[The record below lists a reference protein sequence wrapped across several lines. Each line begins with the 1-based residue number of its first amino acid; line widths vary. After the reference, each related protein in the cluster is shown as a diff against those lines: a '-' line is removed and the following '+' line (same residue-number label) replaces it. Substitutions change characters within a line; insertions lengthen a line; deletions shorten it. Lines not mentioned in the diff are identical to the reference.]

1 MTYTTSQEVLLRHFF
16 TNVDKDVYCA
26 TDAMPMALWAF
37 LEGGYSRSQMS
48 MRDRFLSIFE
58 EMHEKDESNPSIE
71 ELADA
76 VAASRLPQLD
86 GALEK
91 AAAFMSKWAVEY
103 GHNSLKDSSV
113 DRFAIEG
120 VSQRAAKLLE
130 HSQLGAFQE
139 KSTRYLDFGKDDLV
153 FSRDLLASQWG
164 EEAKWQARQ
173 MMVAYREFLDQM
185 KVHFEK
191 ALPRREFKSDAAWK
205 RTAHARAFDV
215 ARYMLPCSVRTSLGA
230 TLPSRETERHIS
242 ALLASPHEEIRTIA
256 AQMRDEAKKLN
267 PGLLK
272 HVQANPYLERTLG
285 PLVEVANSLKL
296 AIPVEATEPS
306 VELAWISPDLEVTA
320 LAAAIAATE
329 RIPHGIGRIRDEL
342 RKAGP
347 ELSARIARAAL
358 EPRGTFD
365 DWPKEFAVG
374 QIGFDMVLDFGAWR
388 DLQRHRVG
396 LQMRARPTSRLGYSI
411 PEELEDPALTESL
424 DHYRRAMDRTTEF
437 QSRLARDRPFDG
449 EYVASLG
456 HHCAWTC
463 AMDLR
468 QWAYLVELRSGASGH
483 SSYRDIAH
491 RMARLVIPHVPNLAT
506 YLRVDWS
513 GETDRRAA
521 EERTQEK
528 LKKVLEK
535 ERPRSSSRSG
545 KAT

>member
-1 MTYTTSQEVLLRHFF
+1 MSYTTSQEVLLRHFF

-26 TDAMPMALWAF
+26 TDAMPMALWAY

-58 EMHEKDESNPSIE
+58 EMHEKDETNPSIE

-91 AAAFMSKWAVEY
+91 ASTFMSKWAVEY

-164 EEAKWQARQ
+164 EEAKWQSRQ
-173 MMVAYREFLDQM
+173 MMVAYREFLDRM
-185 KVHFEK
+185 KAHFEK
-191 ALPRREFKSDAAWK
+191 ALPRREFKTEAAWK

-256 AQMRDEAKKLN
+256 AQMRDESTKLN
-267 PGLLK
+267 PGLLR
-272 HVQANPYLERTLG
+272 HVQANTYLERTLG
-285 PLVEVANSLKL
+285 PLVEVAGSLGLTNS
-296 AIPVEATEPS
+296 VEASEPS
-306 VELAWISPDLEVTA
+306 VELAWITPDLEWIA
-320 LAAAIAATE
+320 LASAIAATE
-329 RIPHGIGRIRDEL
+329 RIPVGVGRIRDQL
-342 RKAGP
+342 RQAGP
-347 ELSARIARAAL
+347 EAAARVARAAL
-358 EPRGTFD
+358 EPRGAHD
-365 DWPKEFAVG
+365 EWPKEFAVG
-374 QIGFDMVLDFGAWR
+374 QIGFDLVLDFGAWR

-411 PEELEDPALTESL
+411 PPELRDPSLSDALE
-424 DHYRRAMDRTTEF
+424 HYRRGMDRTTEF
-437 QSRLARDRPFDG
+437 HARIARERPFDAD
-449 EYVASLG
+449 YVAALG

-491 RMARLVIPHVPNLAT
+491 RMARLVMPHVPLLAP

-528 LKKVLEK
+528 IAKALKE
-535 ERPRSSSRSG
+535 S
-545 KAT
+545 

>member
-1 MTYTTSQEVLLRHFF
+1 MNYTTSQEVFLRHFF
-16 TNVDKDVYCA
+16 TNTDSDVYCA

-37 LEGGYSRSQMS
+37 LEGGYSRSQAS
-48 MRDRFLSIFE
+48 MRDRFLQIFE
-58 EMHEKDESNPSIE
+58 EMREKDESNPSIE
-71 ELADA
+71 EMADA

-86 GALEK
+86 GALNK

-153 FSRDLLASQWG
+153 FPQGLLDSSWG
-164 EEAKWQARQ
+164 EESKWQGRQ
-173 MMVAYREFLDQM
+173 MMVAYREFLERL
-185 KVHFEK
+185 KAHFEK
-191 ALPRREFKSDAAWK
+191 ALPRKEFKTEAAWR

-242 ALLASPHEEIRTIA
+242 ALLASPHDEIRQIA
-256 AQMRDEAKKLN
+256 SLMRDEATKLN
-267 PGLLK
+267 PGLLR
-272 HVQANPYLERTLG
+272 HVQPNTYLERTLG
-285 PLVEVANSLKL
+285 PM
-296 AIPVEATEPS
+296 VEAVGSLSFGDPVDAGETT
-306 VELAWISPDLEVTA
+306 VELAWISPELELTA
-320 LAAAIAATE
+320 LSCAVAATE
-329 RIPHGIGRIRDEL
+329 RVPMGVSRIREAV

-347 ELSARIARAAL
+347 EAMARLARAAL
-358 EPRGTFD
+358 EPRGPHD
-365 DWPKEFAVG
+365 EWPKEFAVG

-396 LQMRARPTSRLGYSI
+396 LQLRARPTSRLGYSI
-411 PEELEDPALTESL
+411 PEELSAPALSDAL
-424 DHYRRAMDRTTEF
+424 DHYRRSMDRATEF
-437 QSRLARDRPFDG
+437 HARLFRERPFDAD
-449 EYVASLG
+449 YVACLG
-456 HHCAWTC
+456 HHCAWTA

-483 SSYRDIAH
+483 TSYRRIAH
-491 RMARLVIPHVPNLAT
+491 QMARLVMPHVPNLSP

-513 GETDRRAA
+513 GETDRRVA
-521 EERTQEK
+521 EERTQAKLARAEK
-528 LKKVLEK
+528 GV
-535 ERPRSSSRSG
+535 
-545 KAT
+545 

>member
-48 MRDRFLSIFE
+48 MRDRFLSIFD
-58 EMHEKDESNPSIE
+58 EMREKDETNPSIE

-91 AAAFMSKWAVEY
+91 AASFMSKWAVEY

-139 KSTRYLDFGKDDLV
+139 KSTRYLDFGKDDMV
-153 FSRDLLASQWG
+153 FPQGLMESAWG
-164 EEAKWQARQ
+164 EEAKWQSRQ
-173 MMVAYREFLDQM
+173 MMVAYREFLEQL
-185 KVHFEK
+185 KTHFEK
-191 ALPRREFKSDAAWK
+191 FLPRREFKTEAAWK
-205 RTAHARAFDV
+205 RTANARAFDV
-215 ARYMLPCSVRTSLGA
+215 ARYLLPCSVRTSLGA

-242 ALLASPHEEIRTIA
+242 ALLASPHDEIRSIA
-256 AQMRDEAKKLN
+256 AQMRDEAMKIN
-267 PGLLK
+267 PGLLR
-272 HVQANPYLERTLG
+272 HVQANTYLERTLG
-285 PLVEVANSLKL
+285 PVVEVVGALGMTES
-296 AIPVEATEPS
+296 VDATEPS
-306 VELAWISPDLEVTA
+306 VELAWISPDLELTA
-320 LAAAIAATE
+320 LAAALSATE
-329 RIPHGIGRIRDEL
+329 RTTFGVGRIREEL

-347 ELSARIARAAL
+347 EAHERVAQAAL
-358 EPRGTFD
+358 GPRGSHD
-365 DWPKEFAVG
+365 EWPKEFAVG

-396 LQMRARPTSRLGYSI
+396 LQMRARPTAKLGYSI
-411 PEELEDPALTESL
+411 PDELAHPGLTEAL
-424 DHYRRAMDRTTEF
+424 AHYRRSMDRATEF
-437 QSRLARDRPFDG
+437 HARLYRERPFDAD
-449 EYVASLG
+449 YVAALG

-483 SSYRDIAH
+483 TSYRQIAH
-491 RMARLVIPHVPNLAT
+491 RMARLVMPHVPNLAAH
-506 YLRVDWS
+506 LRVDWA

-528 LKKVLEK
+528 LAKARK
-535 ERPRSSSRSG
+535 ES
-545 KAT
+545 